1 MAKPSWLV
9 LDKTSGTGN
18 GTVKASVASQYY
30 GRLSRSGSIVVTS
43 TKDTSKKATVN
54 VTNSAYGEFL
64 RIDNDQT
71 TVIASAG
78 TIQIASDASD
88 ASEENVN
95 QTNCKYLIYKVD
107 GDINITAIKVS
118 YRIGT
123 VGPSNQYIEITD
135 ANITSNTDGS
145 KTLTIPDDP
154 GASNRLDLL
163 IEITITANET
173 ISVKRSTM
181 ELGGTSSAK
190 PTKLS
195 DAVEQRS
202 IQITQKAKNVTL
214 SVSPT
219 SITIPAAGTAQ
230 TITVT
235 SNDAWTIS

>member
-18 GTVKASVASQYY
+18 GTVKASVAFQYY

-78 TIQIASDASD
+78 TIQIASDAS
-88 ASEENVN
+88 EENVN

-123 VGPSNQYIEITD
+123 VGPLNQYIEITD

-163 IEITITANET
+163 IEVTITANET

-195 DAVEQRS
+195 DAVEQAS
-202 IQITQKAKNVTL
+202 IQITQEAKNVTL

>member
-64 RIDNDQT
+64 RIDNDQM

-78 TIQIASDASD
+78 TIQIASD

-123 VGPSNQYIEITD
+123 IGPLNQYIEITD

-163 IEITITANET
+163 IEVTITANET

-195 DAVEQRS
+195 DAVEQTS

>member
-18 GTVKASVASQYY
+18 DTVKASVASQYY

-64 RIDNDQT
+64 RIDNNQT

-78 TIQIASDASD
+78 TIQIASD

-123 VGPSNQYIEITD
+123 IGPPNQYIEITD
-135 ANITSNTDGS
+135 DNITSNTDGS

-154 GASNRLDLL
+154 GASNRLYLL
-163 IEITITANET
+163 IEVTITANET

-195 DAVEQRS
+195 DAVEQAS

>member
-30 GRLSRSGSIVVTS
+30 GRLNRSGSIVVTS

-78 TIQIASDASD
+78 TIQIASDAS
-88 ASEENVN
+88 EENVN

-107 GDINITAIKVS
+107 GNINITAIKVS

-123 VGPSNQYIEITD
+123 VGPLNQYIEITD

-163 IEITITANET
+163 IEVTITANET

-195 DAVEQRS
+195 DAVEQTS
-202 IQITQKAKNVTL
+202 IQITQEAKKVTL